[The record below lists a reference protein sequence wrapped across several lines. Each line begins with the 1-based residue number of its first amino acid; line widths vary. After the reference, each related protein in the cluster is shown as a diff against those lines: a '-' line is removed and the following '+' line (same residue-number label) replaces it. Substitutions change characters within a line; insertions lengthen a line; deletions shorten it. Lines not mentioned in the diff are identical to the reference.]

1 MPMLVLSVICL
12 IAYLVPGVLL
22 AQEARPRS
30 MLVLDQSE
38 SRGPFYYDIFSAL
51 RSTVLA
57 HLGPPITIYSEN
69 LNLGRFAGPSYK
81 AGLQQTFHEKYLEK
95 PIGVVVAIGSASLDY
110 VLRTRSTLWPDVP
123 VVFSMV
129 DETTA
134 SQLLPSHGVT
144 GSIMRL
150 RFADT
155 LTTAR
160 TVVPNLKTIALVGDP
175 WENQTIYRNWKDEV
189 SIAAI
194 GVDIIDLM
202 GLTMRELRHRVGS
215 LPGDTAIIYTSIY
228 SDGEGTFY
236 PPGDALELVAKS
248 ANRPI
253 VIASEAF
260 LGRGGIGGFLMI
272 PRLIGTEAARLA
284 LRILDGEPESNIPVT
299 GGNQLRP
306 IFDWRQIQRWGVN
319 VSSLPPG
326 SEIRFRDL
334 TAWDQYKAQI
344 LAIIAAI
351 LLQASLIS
359 WLMHERQYRRRA
371 QNAAR
376 ETMSE
381 LTQLN
386 RMSTAG
392 ELSAT
397 IAHEVNQPLTGIVT
411 RASAARRWLSEK
423 NPDVGKVTA
432 ALDQIVEAGHR
443 ASDVVTSVRSMFK
456 KDTRKNIQSTLIS

>member
-12 IAYLVPGVLL
+12 IAYLVPGVFL

-69 LNLGRFAGPSYK
+69 LNLGRFAGPTYK
-81 AGLQQTFHEKYLEK
+81 AGLEQSFHAKYREK

-110 VLRTRSTLWPDVP
+110 VLQTRSTLWPDVP

-160 TVVPNLKTIALVGDP
+160 TVVPNLKRIALVGDP

-194 GVDIIDLM
+194 GVDVIDLM

-215 LPGDTAIIYTSIY
+215 LPDDTAIIYTSIY

-253 VIASEAF
+253 VIASEAY

-272 PRLIGTEAARLA
+272 PRLIGTEAAGIA

-306 IFDWRQIQRWGVN
+306 IFDWRQI
-319 VSSLPPG
+319 
-326 SEIRFRDL
+326 
-334 TAWDQYKAQI
+334 
-344 LAIIAAI
+344 
-351 LLQASLIS
+351 
-359 WLMHERQYRRRA
+359 
-371 QNAAR
+371 
-376 ETMSE
+376 
-381 LTQLN
+381 
-386 RMSTAG
+386 
-392 ELSAT
+392 
-397 IAHEVNQPLTGIVT
+397 
-411 RASAARRWLSEK
+411 
-423 NPDVGKVTA
+423 
-432 ALDQIVEAGHR
+432 
-443 ASDVVTSVRSMFK
+443 
-456 KDTRKNIQSTLIS
+456 